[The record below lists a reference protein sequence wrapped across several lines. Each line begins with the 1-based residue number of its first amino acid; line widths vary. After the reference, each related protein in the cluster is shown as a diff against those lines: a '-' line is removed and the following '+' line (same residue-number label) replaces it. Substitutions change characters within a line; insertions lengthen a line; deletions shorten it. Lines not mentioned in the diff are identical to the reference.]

1 MNENIKQLAEK
12 AGLWDILSEYSWE
25 FGNGDAERDCGDALE
40 SFAMELVI
48 ANAEAKADEL
58 KQMKSNDLV
67 NRPFELD
74 AKFIKLCALNAPRR
88 RQTYDD
94 QDFQD
99 LVDING
105 KSVPHVSKLRKQ
117 KKTELNN
124 V

>member
-1 MNENIKQLAEK
+1 MNENIKKLAEK
-12 AGLWDILSEYSWE
+12 TGLWDILSQYSWE

-40 SFAMELVI
+40 SFAIELVI
-48 ANAEAKADEL
+48 SNAEAKADEL
-58 KQMKSNDLV
+58 KQMPSTDLV

-105 KSVPHVSKLRKQ
+105 KPVQHVSKLRKQ
-117 KKTELNN
+117 KVT
-124 V
+124 

>member
-1 MNENIKQLAEK
+1 
-12 AGLWDILSEYSWE
+12 
-25 FGNGDAERDCGDALE
+25 
-40 SFAMELVI
+40 MELVI

-105 KSVPHVSKLRKQ
+105 KSIPHVSKLRKQ
-117 KKTELNN
+117 KKDKE
-124 V
+124 

>member
-1 MNENIKQLAEK
+1 MNENIRKLAEK
-12 AGLWDILSEYSWE
+12 TGLWNILSEYSWE
-25 FGNGDAERDCGDALE
+25 FGNGDAERDCGDVLE
-40 SFAMELVI
+40 RFSVELVI

-58 KQMKSNDLV
+58 KQMKGTDLV

-105 KSVPHVSKLRKQ
+105 KSITHVSKLRKQ
-117 KKTELNN
+117 KKDKE
-124 V
+124 

>member
-1 MNENIKQLAEK
+1 LNENIRQLAEK
-12 AGLWDILSEYSWE
+12 TGLWEILSQYSWE
-25 FGNGDAERDCGDALE
+25 FGNCDAEKDCGDALE
-40 SFAMELVI
+40 RFAMELVI

-74 AKFIKLCALNAPRR
+74 SKFIKLCALNAPRR

-99 LVDING
+99 LVDIDG
-105 KSVPHVSKLRKQ
+105 KSIPHVSKLRKQ
-117 KKTELNN
+117 KKDKE
-124 V
+124 